1 MKNYLSKYFEI
12 VSEKPEAIEI
22 IPASTQTKIVMEL
35 LPVWAVITPILKKT
49 PAPITDP
56 TTVANA

>member
-1 MKNYLSKYFEI
+1 M
-12 VSEKPEAIEI
+12 VKPEAIEI